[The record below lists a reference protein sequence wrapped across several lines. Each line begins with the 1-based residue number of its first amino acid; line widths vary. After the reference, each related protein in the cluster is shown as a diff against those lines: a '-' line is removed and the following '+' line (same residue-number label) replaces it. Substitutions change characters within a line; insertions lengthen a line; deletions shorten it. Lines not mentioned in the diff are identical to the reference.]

1 MDGAPCFFS
10 GSLTPGGC
18 GLPSTGRLADC
29 FVVGNGKIQEG
40 SKVAGDQ
47 PHKVVADPKLSP
59 GKKEK
64 ILDNMEQDARQFDTA
79 TAEGMTG
86 GEPSNLHQVL
96 DAKEKLEGDPAKTL
110 PTDTDAKI
118 PRKSNRRTT

>member
-1 MDGAPCFFS
+1 MTRPCKCGLGLRPRRLFGFAAEPMDGAPCFFS

-29 FVVGNGKIQEG
+29 FVCNGKIQEG

-59 GKKEK
+59 EKKEK
-64 ILDNMEQDARQFDTA
+64 ILDCSASAPVRQELA
-79 TAEGMTG
+79 
-86 GEPSNLHQVL
+86 
-96 DAKEKLEGDPAKTL
+96 
-110 PTDTDAKI
+110 
-118 PRKSNRRTT
+118 